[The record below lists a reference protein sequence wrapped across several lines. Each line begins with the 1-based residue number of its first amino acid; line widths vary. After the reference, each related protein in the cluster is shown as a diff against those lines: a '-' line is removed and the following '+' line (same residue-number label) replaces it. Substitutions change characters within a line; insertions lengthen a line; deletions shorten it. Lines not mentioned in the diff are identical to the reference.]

1 MPSTQSTEQKYNFNN
16 IWGRISLTLILKS
29 QKCGNIRRGRGGEEG
44 EVKANKRGEVGTS
57 SDNCQVSKENWE
69 CKLLQFLSS
78 EKLERKQRELK
89 FMTNQ
94 QFLFLVWKVWQG
106 FWYLCDRLGKMSM
119 VSQKNRRRSRFW
131 CKEVQVNLAEN
142 ANGNRVTVHC
152 EV

>member
-1 MPSTQSTEQKYNFNN
+1 MWKYKT
-16 IWGRISLTLILKS
+16 GKR
-29 QKCGNIRRGRGGEEG
+29 GEEG

-78 EKLERKQRELK
+78 EKLERKQREWK

-119 VSQKNRRRSRFW
+119 VFRRRSRFW
-131 CKEVQVNLAEN
+131 CKEVRVNLAEN
-142 ANGNRVTVHC
+142 ANGNRATVQLYIVKCKVYIVQLKCTRCAEIGHFSEKWC
-152 EV
+152 SKCTL